1 MLWIQ
6 QNRKRL
12 LIGFAGLLVLWF
24 WFSIPSQLFNDPLS
38 TVLLDRNGN
47 LLGAKI
53 ADDGQ
58 WRFPYNDKVPEKFE
72 KAIIQFE
79 DRSFYRH
86 LGVNPFSLW
95 RAFRQNLSSG
105 KVKSGG
111 STLSMQV
118 IRLSRKNKPRTIF
131 EKCIE
136 IILATR
142 LELTYSKK
150 EILALYASNAPFG
163 GNVVGLEAASWRYYG
178 RSADKLSW
186 AEISTMAVLPNSPA
200 LIYPGKNHNSLKKKR
215 NRLLNRLAVVKLLEP
230 MACSLAKQEPIPD
243 KPFPLP
249 QMAPHLLDRSI
260 KEGFKGKQFR
270 STIIQN
276 IQNQVAG
283 VIERHRQLL
292 AAKMVSNAAA
302 IVLDVKTGEVLAYVG
317 NTVNSANN
325 DVGGDVDIITAPRS
339 TGSILKP
346 YLYASMLNEGSI
358 LPTMLI
364 PDIPTEILGYAPKN
378 FDLTYSGA
386 VPARR
391 ALARSLNIPAVR
403 LLHQY
408 GVGRFHYMLRKMGM
422 TTIGK
427 PANHYGLTLILGG
440 AEGCLWDLSGMY
452 ASMAR
457 TLTRYTENDG
467 KYFTDNFHPPIY
479 SLQEK
484 GTKKQTE
491 TESSILSASSI
502 WLTFQAMVE
511 VARPDEELEWQQF
524 SSSSKIAWK
533 TGTSFGNRDAWA
545 IGCTPQYVV
554 AVWVGNADGEGR
566 PGLTGISDAAPVLFD
581 IFKLLKTK
589 GWFPQ
594 PYKDMTLVP
603 LCKSSGFRKT
613 TICESTEDVWI
624 QKSGLK
630 SPPCPYHQIVHLDKT
645 GQFRVTSE
653 CESIDQMQHISWFV
667 LPPTMEYFFKTNNPF
682 YKVLPPYRDDCAK
695 YLASAKTMEIIYPK
709 EQSSIY
715 VPIEINGEMG
725 KTVFKVAHRN
735 PESTIYWHLD
745 DRYIGSTKSIHQLGF
760 SPTPGTHVLTVVD
773 ETGESVCRKFTV
785 IGK

>member
-1 MLWIQ
+1 ML
-6 QNRKRL
+6 
-12 LIGFAGLLVLWF
+12 LWY

-47 LLGAKI
+47 LMGAKI

-58 WRFPYNDKVPEKFE
+58 WRFPYNNTVPEKFE

-86 LGVNPFSLW
+86 PGFNPFSLW

-105 KVKSGG
+105 KIKSGG
-111 STLSMQV
+111 STITMQV
-118 IRLSRKNKPRTIF
+118 IRMSRKNKPRTFF
-131 EKCIE
+131 EKFIE

-150 EILALYASNAPFG
+150 EIIALYTSNAPFG

-186 AEISTMAVLPNSPA
+186 SEISTLAVLPNSPA
-200 LIYPGKNHNSLKKKR
+200 LIYPGKNHNSLKNKR
-215 NRLLNRLAVVKLLEP
+215 NRLLDRLVKATLIDQ
-230 MACSLAKQEPIPD
+230 MSCSLAKQEPIPN

-249 QMAPHLLDRSI
+249 QFATHLLERSV

-270 STIIQN
+270 STLIQN
-276 IQNQVAG
+276 TQCQVTAI
-283 VIERHRQLL
+283 IEKHRQLL
-292 AAKMVSNAAA
+292 SAKMVNNAAA
-302 IVLDVKTGEVLAYVG
+302 LILDSRTGEVIAYVG
-317 NTVNSANN
+317 NTSTPKNN
-325 DVGGDVDIITAPRS
+325 DNGSDVDIITAPRS

-358 LPTMLI
+358 VPNMLI
-364 PDIPTEILGYAPKN
+364 PDIPTEILGFAPKN
-378 FDLTYSGA
+378 FNLTFDGA

-403 LLHQY
+403 LLNQF
-408 GVGRFHYMLRKMGM
+408 GVGRFHHILKKMGM
-422 TTIGK
+422 TTIDK
-427 PANHYGLTLILGG
+427 PATRYGLTLILGG

-457 TLTRYTENDG
+457 TLIGYNENNG

-479 SLQEK
+479 ARSENKNKENHSL
-484 GTKKQTE
+484 
-491 TESSILSASSI
+491 TESSLLSAASI

-545 IGCTPQYVV
+545 IGCTPQYIV

-581 IFKLLKTK
+581 IFKILKTTE
-589 GWFPQ
+589 WFAQ

-603 LCKSSGFRKT
+603 LCTSSGYRKT
-613 TICESTEDVWI
+613 AICELSEDVWI

-630 SPPCPYHQIVHLDKT
+630 SPPCPYHQIVHLDKS
-645 GQFRVTSE
+645 GQFRVLSD
-653 CESIDQMQHISWFV
+653 CESIDQMQHVSWFV
-667 LPPTMEYFFKTNNPF
+667 LPPVMEYFFKTNNPF

-695 YLASAKTMEIIYPK
+695 YLASLKSMEIIYPK
-709 EQSSIY
+709 EKSSIY

-735 PESTIYWHLD
+735 PESTIFWHLD
-745 DRYIGSTKSIHQLGF
+745 DNYIGCTKTIHQMGF
-760 SPTPGTHVLTVVD
+760 SPSPGIHVLTIVD
-773 ETGESVCRKFTV
+773 QTGESISRTFTV